1 MAPSDRADI
10 SSLRSRLLLAVGV
23 AGRASSW
30 QHLGMRRQS
39 VADSLRESER
49 SRVASLTAAERI
61 RLALELGRRSLESY
75 CATSGLAP
83 ERARRLLERRAQA
96 GRRKSRCLEDLI
108 A

>member
-1 MAPSDRADI
+1 
-10 SSLRSRLLLAVGV
+10 
-23 AGRASSW
+23 
-30 QHLGMRRQS
+30 MRRQS

-49 SRVASLTAAERI
+49 SRVASLTAAERV

-83 ERARRLLERRAQA
+83 GRARVLLERRAQA
-96 GRRKSRCLEDLI
+96 GRRKCRCLEDLL